1 MPRQG
6 EVNDEPSLE
15 SYDFSRVL
23 AAVADPIRL
32 SIVRQLAEA
41 DAPMSCGAIE
51 LPVKAS
57 TATHHFTALRQAGV
71 LHQYYVG
78 TSRMNVLRVDDVEQL
93 YPGFLPAVVAGASTA
108 SLPGTAPGS
117 APATLHDS
125 IA

>member
-1 MPRQG
+1 MARAS
-6 EVNDEPSLE
+6 DEPDVA
-15 SYDFSRVL
+15 DFDFTRVL

-41 DAPMSCGAIE
+41 GEDLRCGAIE

-78 TSRMNVLRVDDVEQL
+78 TSRMNVLRSAELEQVF
-93 YPGFLPAVVAGASTA
+93 PGFLPALIAGAATR
-108 SLPGTAPGS
+108 
-117 APATLHDS
+117 PAG
-125 IA
+125 